1 MTTIVQSLYFSV
13 LPERHVA
20 VRIEDAVEP
29 RPARDGGGGRG
40 RRRLSPHGQ
49 QRRPLCWHLVHL
61 LLILEVSFL
70 ITDCLLSF
78 STWIRFCSPFS
89 SASVGGASLD
99 IESCFIH
106 TRPVW
111 MDDGVVY
118 NVHI

>member
-1 MTTIVQSLYFSV
+1 MIKLILTAELSQTIHSRRDMTTIVQSLYFSV

-49 QRRPLCWHLVHL
+49 QRRPLCCHLVHL

-70 ITDCLLSF
+70 ITDCL
-78 STWIRFCSPFS
+78 
-89 SASVGGASLD
+89 
-99 IESCFIH
+99 
-106 TRPVW
+106 
-111 MDDGVVY
+111 
-118 NVHI
+118 